1 MSGRLSVASILAL
14 IFITVSAA
22 AVSAQDYPN
31 VKGVWTGTYKTAF
44 LKGGKVLDGEDHGAQ
59 MELDVFKQDTNLIWA
74 KIRWRVKANREWNEE
89 HTTGTFDLLEPTKL
103 NIVQL
108 PQNDDLR
115 DAGFY
120 EGHVKDGKMYLTFK
134 GVGNGLSFAVMLERK

>member
-1 MSGRLSVASILAL
+1 MSGRLAAVAILVS
-14 IFITVSAA
+14 IFITAIA
-22 AVSAQDYPN
+22 GTVSAQEFPD
-31 VKGVWTGTYKTAF
+31 VKGVWTGSYKSAF
-44 LKGGKVLDGEDHGAQ
+44 LKGGTVLDGEDHGAQ
-59 MELDVFKQDTNLIWA
+59 MELDIFKQDTNLIWA
-74 KIRWRVKANREWNEE
+74 KVRWRVKSYREWHEE

-108 PQNDDLR
+108 PQNDKLH

-134 GVGNGLSFAVMLERK
+134 GIGNGLSFAVMLARK